1 VDGFLSASM
10 VVRPS
15 SLFIFHQNERIA
27 GVQSRKAYIPLR
39 DRDAVRFS
47 EFLEQSGLGR
57 SKGYELLNTG
67 QVETFV
73 VGKARFVVVQS
84 WLDFIDRQRQ
94 AQQVFKPNWHPPGRP
109 RRNSAPN
116 DGQPASAP
124 AAPANLPVAEA
135 PMQVKRARGRPRKV
149 RGASSPSEADAQSK
163 CAP

>member
-1 VDGFLSASM
+1 
-10 VVRPS
+10 
-15 SLFIFHQNERIA
+15 
-27 GVQSRKAYIPLR
+27 VQSRKAYIPLR

-109 RRNSAPN
+109 RRNSAPE
-116 DGQPASAP
+116 GYLLTGRHGLFSCY
-124 AAPANLPVAEA
+124 EA
-135 PMQVKRARGRPRKV
+135 FIHIV
-149 RGASSPSEADAQSK
+149 RGWARSGGLWRGHDFCGSTPGFSSICS
-163 CAP
+163 

>member
-1 VDGFLSASM
+1 
-10 VVRPS
+10 
-15 SLFIFHQNERIA
+15 
-27 GVQSRKAYIPLR
+27 VQSRKAYIPLR

-124 AAPANLPVAEA
+124 AAPANPLVAEA

-149 RGASSPSEADAQSK
+149 RGASSPSEAAAIAAQSVDK
-163 CAP
+163 IRDRETP